1 MSKKTLLN
9 ETQIRRFMKL
19 ADLGATQKFKTLREG
34 DVASDR
40 DEDMGMDP
48 EMEAPAPED
57 EDMAPVGDEGGGMEL
72 PPEAVE
78 AVEQAVEAAVDAM
91 GAELE
96 RYGVSV
102 DASRE
107 GEGDEMDAAPEAPEA
122 PEGEMPDMGGEDDLM
137 EDKQANK
144 GHGPNTKAG
153 KQDRSDVANKAS
165 GRWLKEGEDEEELEE
180 AAEGSR
186 VHGDRARKQCE
197 ASGGTWAAGRCIP
210 AGEEGLDE
218 VTATGRGYDS
228 GDRRTPRV
236 SEKCYDKNGKVVKC
250 GSKEAVQSE
259 AVDLDDEAVVE
270 EVARR
275 VAARLMKESRAK
287 KRERQIEKLAEKI
300 AKKLNQ

>member
-19 ADLGATQKFKTLREG
+19 ADLGATQKFKSLREG
-34 DVASDR
+34 DVAYDR

-144 GHGPNTKAG
+144 GRIFIAKNRNGPDGLVFPVFADWSNVSMKVLERMDT
-153 KQDRSDVANKAS
+153 
-165 GRWLKEGEDEEELEE
+165 EEESVQPS
-180 AAEGSR
+180 A
-186 VHGDRARKQCE
+186 
-197 ASGGTWAAGRCIP
+197 
-210 AGEEGLDE
+210 
-218 VTATGRGYDS
+218 
-228 GDRRTPRV
+228 
-236 SEKCYDKNGKVVKC
+236 
-250 GSKEAVQSE
+250 KEALSYIKQKY
-259 AVDLDDEAVVE
+259 A
-270 EVARR
+270 
-275 VAARLMKESRAK
+275 
-287 KRERQIEKLAEKI
+287 Q
-300 AKKLNQ
+300 LNNK